1 MNLTTQQRY
10 SNTLSEVTSFNEM
23 QNYMPSTEL
32 ETRNPKLSTDL
43 RTLAADIVSRAMK
56 GGATAAECVVRE
68 GDEFS
73 TLVRLG
79 QVETLKESG
88 SKSIGVRVF
97 FGQRA
102 ASTYSSDF
110 SREGLDRMVKSALDL
125 ARITSEDPFGGI
137 PPADQLGQLSGN
149 LDLYHEDV
157 YSLPGSDRIDYARR
171 AEKAALDFD
180 PRIKNSEGGSFD
192 AATGH
197 KVLANSHGFVG
208 EYKRSY
214 CSVAAIPIA
223 QTDDGAMQRDY
234 WYSVA
239 RTLKKLDPPEQVGKV
254 AAERTLRRLGARK
267 VKTAKVPVVFDPMVS
282 TSILEH
288 IFEGI
293 NGDSVYRGA
302 SFLAGKLGQKIAGP
316 NVTVIDDGTMP
327 GGFGTTPF
335 DGEGIPTRRTV
346 VIENGVLKSYL
357 LNTYTAK
364 KLGLQTTAN
373 ASRGLAGTPGIG
385 PGNYFLQPGPK
396 SPKELIAGIKDGL
409 YVTEFLGSG
418 ANLVTGDY
426 SRGASGLWISGGE
439 LTYPVEE
446 ITVAGNLKD
455 MFFNISEIA
464 SDLEFRGSVAAPTL
478 RIDGLTVGGA

>member
-1 MNLTTQQRY
+1 MT
-10 SNTLSEVTSFNEM
+10 
-23 QNYMPSTEL
+23 PTEL
-32 ETRNPKLSTDL
+32 ETRNQKLETDL
-43 RTLAADIVSRAMK
+43 REVAQDIVARAMK
-56 GGATAAECVVRE
+56 SGATAAECVARE

-102 ASTYSSDF
+102 ASTYSSYF
-110 SREGLDRMVKSALDL
+110 SQEGLERMLKSALEL
-125 ARITSEDPFGGI
+125 AKITSEDPYAGI
-137 PPADQLGQLSGN
+137 PDAGKLGQLSGN

-157 YSLPGSDRIDYARR
+157 YSLPGSERIDYARR
-171 AEKAALDFD
+171 AEKAALDTD
-180 PRIKNSEGGSFD
+180 SRLKNSDGGSFD
-192 AATGH
+192 AATGR
-197 KVLANSHGFVG
+197 KILANSHGFVG
-208 EYKRSY
+208 EYRRSY
-214 CSVAAIPIA
+214 CSIVVVPIA
-223 QTDDGAMQRDY
+223 QDEQGNMQRDY
-234 WYSVA
+234 WYSVSRSLA
-239 RTLKKLDPPEQVGKV
+239 RLESAEQVGKE
-254 AAERTLRRLGARK
+254 AARRTLRRLGARK
-267 VKTAKVPVVFDPMVS
+267 VKTAHVPVVLDPMVA
-282 TSILEH
+282 TSMLEH
-288 IFEGI
+288 IFEGV

-302 SFLAGKLGQKIAGP
+302 SFLAGKLDQRIAGE
-316 NVTVIDDGTMP
+316 NVTIIDDGTIP
-327 GGFGTTPF
+327 GGFGTSPF
-335 DGEGIPTRRTV
+335 DGEGIPTRRTI

-396 SPKELIAGIKDGL
+396 SPKDVIGDVEEGL
-409 YVTEFLGSG
+409 YVTEFLGHG

-446 ITVAGNLKD
+446 ITVAGNLKEL
-455 MFFNISEIA
+455 FFNISEIA
-464 SDLEFRGSVAAPTL
+464 NDLEFRGSVASPTI
-478 RIDGLTVGGA
+478 RVDGLTVGGE

>member
-1 MNLTTQQRY
+1 M
-10 SNTLSEVTSFNEM
+10 S
-23 QNYMPSTEL
+23 STEL
-32 ETRNPKLSTDL
+32 ETTNPKLETDL
-43 RTLAADIVSRAMK
+43 RSLAQDIVRQAMN

-88 SKSIGVRVF
+88 SRSIGVRVF
-97 FGQRA
+97 NGQRA

-110 SREGLDRMVKSALDL
+110 SPAALDRMVKSALEL
-125 ARITSEDPFGGI
+125 SKITSEDPFGGI
-137 PPADQLGQLSGN
+137 PDASQLGSLNGD

-157 YSLPGSDRIDYARR
+157 YSLPGPARIDYARR

-208 EYKRSY
+208 EYRRSY
-214 CSVAAIPIA
+214 CSISAVPIA
-223 QTDDGAMQRDY
+223 QTEDGAMQRDY

-239 RTLKKLDPPEQVGKV
+239 RTLGKLESPEQVGKV

-267 VKTAKVPVVFDPMVS
+267 AKTAQVPIIFDPMVA

-288 IFEGI
+288 IFEGV

-302 SFLAGKLGQKIAGP
+302 SFLAGKLGQKIAGA
-316 NVTVIDDGTMP
+316 NVTIIDDGTIP
-327 GGFGTTPF
+327 GGFGSSPF
-335 DGEGIPTRRTV
+335 DGEGVPTRRTIV
-346 VIENGVLKSYL
+346 VENGV

-364 KLGLQTTAN
+364 KLGLKTTGN

-385 PGNYFLQPGPK
+385 PGNYFLQPGGRT
-396 SPKELIAGIKDGL
+396 PKELISEIKEGL
-409 YVTEFLGSG
+409 YVTEFLGHG

-439 LTYPVEE
+439 FAYPVEE
-446 ITVAGNLKD
+446 ITVAGNLKE

-464 SDLEFRGSVAAPTL
+464 SDLEFRGAVASPTL
-478 RIDGLTVGGA
+478 RIDGLTVGGE

>member
-1 MNLTTQQRY
+1 ML
-10 SNTLSEVTSFNEM
+10 VT
-23 QNYMPSTEL
+23 MPSTEL
-32 ETRNPKLSTDL
+32 AIQPATNL
-43 RTLAADIVSRAMK
+43 REIAQDIVARAMA
-56 GGATAAECVVRE
+56 GGASSAECVVRE

-88 SKSIGVRVF
+88 SRSIGVRVF

-102 ASTYSSDF
+102 ASTHSTDF
-110 SREGLDRMVKSALDL
+110 SRQGLERMLKSALEL
-125 ARITSEDPFGGI
+125 AKITSEDPFGGI
-137 PPADQLGQLSGN
+137 PDAAQLGQLSGD

-157 YSLPGSDRIDYARR
+157 YSLPGTERIEYARR
-171 AEKAALDFD
+171 AEKAALDAD

-197 KVLANSHGFVG
+197 RVLANSHGFVG
-208 EYKRSY
+208 EYRRSY
-214 CSVAAIPIA
+214 CSVAAVPIA
-223 QTDDGAMQRDY
+223 QTESGAMQRDY

-239 RTLKKLDPPEQVGKV
+239 RTLTKLDTPEHVGKI

-267 VKTAKVPVVFDPMVS
+267 VKTAKVPVVFDPQVA

-302 SFLAGKLGQKIAGP
+302 SFLAGKLGQKIAGD
-316 NVTVIDDGTMP
+316 NVNVIDDGTIP
-327 GGFGTTPF
+327 GGFGTAPF

-346 VIENGVLKSYL
+346 VIENGVLASYL

-364 KLGLQTTAN
+364 KLGLATTAN
-373 ASRGLAGTPGIG
+373 AARGLAGTPGIG
-385 PGNYFLQPGPK
+385 PGNYFLQPGAKTPQQ
-396 SPKELIAGIKDGL
+396 LISEIKDGL
-409 YVTEFLGSG
+409 YVTEFLGQG

-426 SRGASGLWISGGE
+426 SRGASGMWIQNGE
-439 LTYPVEE
+439 LAFPVEE
-446 ITVAGNLKD
+446 ITVAGNLKEI
-455 MFFNISEIA
+455 FSNISEIA
-464 SDLEFRGSVAAPTL
+464 SDLEFRGSVACPTI
-478 RIDGLTVGGA
+478 RIDGLIVGGHSGSRGAA

>member
-1 MNLTTQQRY
+1 MNLAAQRQ
-10 SNTLSEVTSFNEM
+10 SSSSFA
-23 QNYMPSTEL
+23 
-32 ETRNPKLSTDL
+32 TDL
-43 RTLAADIVSRAMK
+43 PELAQDIVRRAISS
-56 GGATAAECVVRE
+56 GATAAECVIRE
-68 GDEFS
+68 GEEFS

-88 SKSIGVRVF
+88 SKAIGVRVIN
-97 FGQRA
+97 GQRT

-110 SREGLDRMVKSALDL
+110 SREGLDRMLNSALEL
-125 ARITSEDPFGGI
+125 SRITSEDPYAGI
-137 PPADQLGQLSGN
+137 PEPEQLGSIGGN
-149 LDLYHEDV
+149 LDLYSADV
-157 YSLPGSDRIDYARR
+157 YSLPGPERIAYARR
-171 AEKAALDFD
+171 AEKAALDYD

-208 EYKRSY
+208 EYRRSY
-214 CSVAAIPIA
+214 CSVAAVPIA
-223 QTDDGAMQRDY
+223 QSENGAMQRDY
-234 WYSVA
+234 WFSVA
-239 RTLKKLDPPEQVGKV
+239 RSLSRLESPEHVGKV
-254 AAERTLRRLGARK
+254 AAQRTLRRLGARK
-267 VKTAKVPVVFDPMVS
+267 VKTAHVPVVFDPLVA

-288 IFEGI
+288 IFEGV
-293 NGDSVYRGA
+293 NGDSVYRAA
-302 SFLAGKLGQKIAGP
+302 SFLAGKLGQNIASQ

-327 GGFGTTPF
+327 GGFGTAPF

-346 VIENGVLKSYL
+346 VIENGVLKSYV

-385 PGNYFLQPGPK
+385 PGNYFLQPGAKTPQQIIG
-396 SPKELIAGIKDGL
+396 EITAGL
-409 YVTEFLGSG
+409 SVTEFLGHG

-439 LTYPVEE
+439 LAFPVEE

-455 MFFNISEIA
+455 MFLNISEIGNN
-464 SDLEFRGSVAAPTL
+464 LEFRGAVASPPI
-478 RIDGLTVGGA
+478 RIDGLTVGGE

>member
-1 MNLTTQQRY
+1 MSPTKLETQQ
-10 SNTLSEVTSFNEM
+10 
-23 QNYMPSTEL
+23 
-32 ETRNPKLSTDL
+32 PKIATDL
-43 RTLAADIVSRAMK
+43 REVAQDIVRRAMK
-56 GGATAAECVVRE
+56 GGATAAECVARE

-88 SKSIGVRVF
+88 SRSIGVRIF
-97 FGQRA
+97 FGQRS

-110 SREGLDRMVKSALDL
+110 SRSGLDRLLNSALEL
-125 ARITSEDPFGGI
+125 AKITSEDPFGGI
-137 PPADQLGQLSGN
+137 PPADQLGQIDGD
-149 LDLYHEDV
+149 LDLYHQDV
-157 YSLPGSDRIDYARR
+157 YSLPGADRIDYARR
-171 AEKAALDFD
+171 TEKAALDFD

-208 EYKRSY
+208 EFSRSY
-214 CSVAAIPIA
+214 CSVAAVPIA
-223 QTDDGAMQRDY
+223 QTDEGAMQRDY
-234 WYSVA
+234 WFSVA
-239 RTLKKLDPPEQVGKV
+239 RTLKKLDSPEKVGRI

-267 VKTAKVPVVFDPMVS
+267 AKTAKVPVVFDPMVS

-302 SFLAGKLGQKIAGP
+302 SFLAGKLGQKIAGD
-316 NVTVIDDGTMP
+316 NVTIIDDGTIP
-327 GGFGTTPF
+327 GGFGTSPF

-357 LNTYTAK
+357 LNTYTAR
-364 KLGLQTTAN
+364 KLGLQTTGN

-396 SPKELIAGIKDGL
+396 VPKDLIAGIKEGL
-409 YVTEFLGSG
+409 YVTEFLGQG
-418 ANLVTGDY
+418 VNLVTGDY
-426 SRGASGLWISGGE
+426 SRGASGLWISNGE

-455 MFFNISEIA
+455 LFFNVSEIA
-464 SDLEFRGSVAAPTL
+464 SDLEFRGSVAAPTI
-478 RIDGLTVGGA
+478 RIDGLIVGGE

>member
-1 MNLTTQQRY
+1 I
-10 SNTLSEVTSFNEM
+10 
-23 QNYMPSTEL
+23 PSTEL
-32 ETRNPKLSTDL
+32 ETRTPKLETDL
-43 RTLAADIVSRAMK
+43 RNLAQDIVRRAMQCA
-56 GGATAAECVVRE
+56 ATAAECVVRE
-68 GDEFS
+68 SDEFS

-110 SREGLDRMVKSALDL
+110 SLAGLDRMVKSALEL
-125 ARITSEDPFGGI
+125 AKITSEDPFSGI
-137 PPADQLGQLSGN
+137 PTADQLGQLSGD

-157 YSLPGSDRIDYARR
+157 YSLPGPERIDYARR

-208 EYKRSY
+208 EYRRSY
-214 CSVAAIPIA
+214 CSVAAVPIA
-223 QTDDGAMQRDY
+223 QTEAGAMQRDY

-239 RTLKKLDPPEQVGKV
+239 RTLKKLDAPEKVGKI

-267 VKTAKVPVVFDPMVS
+267 AKTAQVPVIFDPMVS

-288 IFEGI
+288 IFEGV

-302 SFLAGKLGQKIAGP
+302 SFLAGKLGQKIAGH
-316 NVTVIDDGTMP
+316 NVTIIDDGTIP
-327 GGFGTTPF
+327 GGFGTSPF

-346 VIENGVLKSYL
+346 VVENGVLSSYL
-357 LNTYTAK
+357 MNTYTAK
-364 KLGLQTTAN
+364 KLGLKTTGN

-385 PGNYFLQPGPK
+385 PGNYFLQPGPRT
-396 SPKELIAGIKDGL
+396 PQQIIAEIKDGL
-409 YVTEFLGSG
+409 YVTEFLGHG

-439 LTYPVEE
+439 LAYPVEE
-446 ITVAGNLKD
+446 ITVAGNLKE
-455 MFFNISEIA
+455 MFFNISDIGN
-464 SDLEFRGSVAAPTL
+464 DLEFRGAVACPTI
-478 RIDGLTVGGA
+478 RIDGLMVGGE

>member
-1 MNLTTQQRY
+1 MPTTETQDR
-10 SNTLSEVTSFNEM
+10 TS
-23 QNYMPSTEL
+23 QAA
-32 ETRNPKLSTDL
+32 DL
-43 RTLAADIVSRAMK
+43 REIAQAMVRRAMA

-88 SKSIGVRVF
+88 SRSIGMRVF

-110 SREGLDRMVKSALDL
+110 SRAGLDRMVASALTL
-125 ARITSEDPFGGI
+125 AKITSEDPFGGI
-137 PPADQLGQLSGN
+137 PEASQLGSISGD
-149 LDLYHEDV
+149 LDLYYEDV
-157 YSLPGSDRIDYARR
+157 YSLAGADRIDYARR

-208 EYKRSY
+208 EYRRSY
-214 CSVAAIPIA
+214 CSVAAVPIA
-223 QTDDGAMQRDY
+223 QTETGAMQRDY

-239 RTLKKLDPPEQVGKV
+239 RTLSKLDAPEKVGKI

-267 VKTAKVPVVFDPMVS
+267 VKTAQVPVIFDPMVS

-302 SFLAGKLGQKIAGP
+302 SFLAGKLGQKIAGE
-316 NVTVIDDGTMP
+316 NVNIIDDGTIV
-327 GGFGTTPF
+327 GGFGTSPF
-335 DGEGIPTRRTV
+335 DGEGVPTRRTV
-346 VIENGVLKSYL
+346 VVENGVLKSYF
-357 LNTYTAK
+357 LNTSTAK
-364 KLGLQTTAN
+364 KLGLKTTGN

-385 PGNYFLQPGPK
+385 PGNYFLQPG
-396 SPKELIAGIKDGL
+396 A
-409 YVTEFLGSG
+409 
-418 ANLVTGDY
+418 
-426 SRGASGLWISGGE
+426 R
-439 LTYPVEE
+439 
-446 ITVAGNLKD
+446 
-455 MFFNISEIA
+455 
-464 SDLEFRGSVAAPTL
+464 
-478 RIDGLTVGGA
+478 

>member
-1 MNLTTQQRY
+1 
-10 SNTLSEVTSFNEM
+10 
-23 QNYMPSTEL
+23 MPSTEL
-32 ETRNPKLSTDL
+32 ETKNPKLETDL
-43 RTLAADIVSRAMK
+43 RTLAQDIVARAITS
-56 GGATAAECVVRE
+56 GATAAECVVRE

-88 SKSIGVRVF
+88 SRSIGVRVF

-110 SREGLDRMVKSALDL
+110 SPAGLDLLVKSALDL
-125 ARITSEDPFGGI
+125 AKITSEDPFGGI
-137 PPADQLGQLSGN
+137 PEASQLGQLTGD

-180 PRIKNSEGGSFD
+180 PRIKNSDGGSFD

-208 EYKRSY
+208 EYRRSY
-214 CSVAAIPIA
+214 CSVAAVPIA
-223 QTDDGAMQRDY
+223 QIETGAMQRDF

-239 RTLKKLDPPEQVGKV
+239 NTLTKLESPEQVGKV

-267 VKTAKVPVVFDPMVS
+267 AKTAHVPIVFDPMVAR
-282 TSILEH
+282 SIIEH
-288 IFEGI
+288 IFEGV

-302 SFLAGKLGQKIAGP
+302 SFLAGKLGEKIAGD
-316 NVTVIDDGTMP
+316 NVSVIDDGTLR
-327 GGFGTTPF
+327 GGFGTSPF
-335 DGEGIPTRRTV
+335 DGEGVPTRRTV

-364 KLGLQTTAN
+364 KLGLQTTGN

-385 PGNYFLQPGPK
+385 PGNYFLEPGKKTPQ
-396 SPKELIAGIKDGL
+396 ELIAEIKEGL
-409 YVTEFLGSG
+409 YVTEFLGHG

-439 LTYPVEE
+439 LSYPVEE
-446 ITVAGNLKD
+446 ITVAGNLKE

-464 SDLEFRGSVAAPTL
+464 NDLEFRGSVAAPTI
-478 RIDGLTVGGA
+478 RIDGLTVGGE